1 MMNRI
6 LLITIYYISIC
17 IHLSQYGG
25 DAFQLPHPS
34 THRLSSERGGSSRAT
49 SRNYLTVISAKHDK
63 PKDDESS
70 DEDVDEDGFINASD
84 KIDFDEIDK
93 LFDDVPDYGAIRSL
107 ESPYE
112 NYNPIDPLS
121 VDEIELWMAK
131 NNLQQQQKEKS
142 RRRKLL
148 FPWLAPLTSLLL
160 PKKYSPSRTVVGREQ
175 NIERNTKRRTPSPIS
190 FRHFWTRPNTAR
202 NLLVTLN
209 ILAFVYQISTAVRY
223 LPGFNRVLAMSVAG
237 DAYSAAA
244 VAGSNIPQW
253 TTTEVVLRALGFVG
267 GGAGIVIS
275 SGSSGMRGGRGP
287 IAAHSMGPF
296 FLDYAHQSYP
306 LSHFQK
312 HRYLS
317 SGFLH
322 GSFLHLFMN
331 LRAMLSLP
339 SWLEDGIGKGLYL
352 TAYLTAIVTGNIAHT
367 VSTIGDLSGR
377 AAGSLCIGAS
387 GGICGLY
394 GLMLASLMKMGNNS
408 AVSVVLKQ
416 MLWLLAFGFL
426 VPNVSN
432 AGHVGGF
439 LGGWIIG
446 YLFGPGYERSYT
458 LNRIGGGRDHADF
471 EFRQM
476 MGTGVYPSMDKAIL
490 PLKYLWYSIG
500 LAICAK
506 PQLRAIPV
514 ALVKGILEP
523 GALSGVRAFLR

>member
-1 MMNRI
+1 
-6 LLITIYYISIC
+6 
-17 IHLSQYGG
+17 
-25 DAFQLPHPS
+25 
-34 THRLSSERGGSSRAT
+34 
-49 SRNYLTVISAKHDK
+49 
-63 PKDDESS
+63 
-70 DEDVDEDGFINASD
+70 
-84 KIDFDEIDK
+84 
-93 LFDDVPDYGAIRSL
+93 
-107 ESPYE
+107 
-112 NYNPIDPLS
+112 
-121 VDEIELWMAK
+121 
-131 NNLQQQQKEKS
+131 
-142 RRRKLL
+142 
-148 FPWLAPLTSLLL
+148 
-160 PKKYSPSRTVVGREQ
+160 
-175 NIERNTKRRTPSPIS
+175 
-190 FRHFWTRPNTAR
+190 
-202 NLLVTLN
+202 
-209 ILAFVYQISTAVRY
+209 
-223 LPGFNRVLAMSVAG
+223 
-237 DAYSAAA
+237 
-244 VAGSNIPQW
+244 
-253 TTTEVVLRALGFVG
+253 
-267 GGAGIVIS
+267 
-275 SGSSGMRGGRGP
+275 MRGGRGP

-394 GLMLASLMKMGNNS
+394 GLMLASLMKMGNDS

-439 LGGWIIG
+439 LGGWLIG

-476 MGTGVYPSMDKAIL
+476 MGPGVYPSMDTAIL

-514 ALVKGILEP
+514 ALIKGILEP